1 MIIEILAISLVVLCG
16 LVILFI
22 CFKKVY
28 LSLLYNVYSRRYR
41 IIFNGSSFN

>member
-22 CFKKVY
+22 CFKKVF
-28 LSLLYNVYSRRYR
+28 
-41 IIFNGSSFN
+41 IFIKMVKNRTIKEGE

>member
-22 CFKKVY
+22 CFKKV
-28 LSLLYNVYSRRYR
+28 
-41 IIFNGSSFN
+41 FNGSSFN